1 MSPAFCPIDGKDDA
15 IRKVSAVYN
24 EGIASGTFTGP
35 TGGATYSDGKWGVA
49 GGIAYARERG
59 DLVAVGQLVGFLE
72 CRQRRIRFA
81 PALLDDCQGPIAITL
96 DQWIASA
103 QALLN
108 PYLQVLGGGFQF
120 IPFVQ
125 QRAQLDMGGRNGR
138 RLASQLDHLPA
149 QLGCPVEPAV
159 HRLDHPQVG
168 QRRQPRVVVARLLGS
183 LIHVQECSL

>member
-81 PALLDDCQGPIAITL
+81 PALLDDCHGAIAITENPRITGALAVL
-96 DQWIASA
+96 DAN
-103 QALLN
+103 LHM
-108 PYLQVLGGGFQF
+108 LGGRFQV
-120 IPFVQ
+120 IPLV
-125 QRAQLDMGGRNGR
+125 
-138 RLASQLDHLPA
+138 
-149 QLGCPVEPAV
+149 
-159 HRLDHPQVG
+159 
-168 QRRQPRVVVARLLGS
+168 
-183 LIHVQECSL
+183 